1 MAENEIIDLGHKLRW
16 VRTRRALKNSDC
28 PLEDVVAAMTA
39 DIEGVCSGL
48 PKALKKGPPLASL
61 LRLTIG
67 SSVQVQ
73 AVIAQF
79 NEKSLATLVNDA
91 RKLSCSNNAASVA
104 AVAAR
109 LLVDRLIDQ
118 IDRRAGR
125 EERFRSPEARA
136 QLLAEATKT
145 FRSYEDDLRAIL
157 QSSLLGEPIVRF
169 KRRIAAPERMTAK
182 QLLSISIARPSPPQ
196 EHPHAR

>member
-1 MAENEIIDLGHKLRW
+1 
-16 VRTRRALKNSDC
+16 
-28 PLEDVVAAMTA
+28 
-39 DIEGVCSGL
+39 
-48 PKALKKGPPLASL
+48 LKKGPPLASL

-79 NEKSLATLVNDA
+79 NEKGLATLVNDA
-91 RKLSCSNNAASVA
+91 RKLSRNNDAASVA

-118 IDRRAGR
+118 LDRRAGR

-145 FRSYEDDLRAIL
+145 FRSYEGDLRAIL

-169 KRRIAAPERMTAK
+169 KRRLAAPERMTAK
-182 QLLSISIARPSPPQ
+182 QILNISIARPPSPQ
-196 EHPHAR
+196 ELPHAR